1 MASGLMPRLLEL
13 VRPRPVRDIVQPPT
27 VVWPAPGLRLR
38 WRDRRRTCPNCGSR
52 APKPHVLRVF
62 ASSPGH
68 PVRRRDVL
76 RCPDC
81 TARFMNT
88 LATPDYADEDML
100 RRGRVAF
107 YVQQGAG
114 VSLITQPLA
123 QLQAPPGS
131 AYMEVGCG
139 YGFGLDFAV
148 RAKGWQGHGIDP
160 ARLSELGRDALDV
173 PIEQRYLRD
182 DDEARGTMDVVMG
195 SEVIEHVPSPRAF
208 VRTLRAMLRPGGV
221 LVLTT
226 PNGEDLVP
234 ATPPGALVPLLS
246 PGLHLVIQTPR
257 SLRRLLLEAG
267 FAHARVS
274 TDSHALIAYASDTR
288 LHLDTD
294 APALR
299 QAYRAHLETRAGS
312 LDPGGDAFL
321 GYAGR
326 ALQEAVNDSDAAA
339 ADRAWTML
347 VPACRVRFGLDL
359 DAIEALPPEVATCSL
374 ETMSGRMPLALGGI
388 LYADAM
394 RRLQSGA
401 PRPGLEGR
409 FALAADAARAMR
421 RALGELAMEDGQ
433 TEDIGWTARVEALL
447 CAAEAGR
454 AGLVERLSDL
464 PPAPSDGTARRAA
477 VVRRVLIALVN
488 AGHLDLARRTAAAE
502 GLSDA
507 AFDGPMSAG
516 ERDALFALA
525 MLDVQGE
532 DLNRAGLRFRR
543 VREAAEPGSGL
554 MWAALRGEVLALDRM
569 GAARRAAGLLTW
581 AAAADVPDDMRAQL
595 DRAAEVLA
603 EPPGE
608 ADIVAAAEAGE
619 PWTADE
625 VGRFPAGPGRSP
637 LVRHALVLLVNNGH
651 VEAAR
656 GVADAERL
664 WAAPL
669 DAGEPGERD
678 ALFGLAVLDAGIGPG
693 GQPLGDPSRARD
705 GFARVRCAAEP
716 GSGLYWAALR
726 GELQALDLLGG
737 SDEGVTLV
745 AGLVTSGLAGL
756 PEDILARLPPPAQ
769 EA

>member
-1 MASGLMPRLLEL
+1 MTSGLMPRLLEL

-27 VVWPAPGLRLR
+27 VVWPGPGLRLR

-68 PVRRRDVL
+68 PMRRRDVL

-114 VSLITQPLA
+114 VSLITRPLA
-123 QLQAPPGS
+123 QLQSPPGS

-139 YGFGLDFAV
+139 YGFGLDFAL
-148 RAKGWQGHGIDP
+148 RAKGWQGYGSDP
-160 ARLSELGRDALDV
+160 ARLSALGRDALDV

-221 LVLTT
+221 LALTT

-234 ATPPGALVPLLS
+234 ETPPGALVPLLS

-267 FAHARVS
+267 FAHAQVS

-288 LHLDTD
+288 LPLDTD
-294 APALR
+294 ALTMR
-299 QAYRAHLETRAGS
+299 QAYRTHLETRAAS
-312 LDPGGDAFL
+312 LDPAGDACL

-326 ALQEAVNDSDAAA
+326 ALQEAVNDSDTAV
-339 ADRAWTML
+339 ADCAWAML
-347 VPACRVRFGLDL
+347 LPACQARFGLDL
-359 DAIEALPPEVATCSL
+359 DAIETLPPDAASCSL
-374 ETMSGRMPLALGGI
+374 EAMSGLMPLALGGI

-401 PRPGLEGR
+401 PRPGLEQR
-409 FALAADAARAMR
+409 FALAADAAQAMR

-433 TEDIGWTARVEALL
+433 TEDIGWTARAEALL
-447 CAAEAGR
+447 CGAEAGR
-454 AGLVERLSDL
+454 AGLAERLSAL
-464 PPAPSDGTARRAA
+464 PPAPSDGAARRAA
-477 VVRRVLIALVN
+477 VVQRMLIALVN
-488 AGHLDLARRTAAAE
+488 AGHLDLAREVAASEALT
-502 GLSDA
+502 GA
-507 AFDGPMSAG
+507 AFDGPMTAS

-525 MLDVQGE
+525 MLDVQGDSP
-532 DLNRAGLRFRR
+532 DLTRAALRFRR

-554 MWAALRGEVLALDRM
+554 MWAALRGEALALDRM

-581 AAAADVPDDMRAQL
+581 AARAGAPDDMRAQL
-595 DRAAEVLA
+595 DRAADILA

-608 ADIVAAAEAGE
+608 ADVLAAAEAGD

-625 VGRFPAGPGRSP
+625 MRRLPAGPGRSA
-637 LVRHALVLLVNNGH
+637 LMRHVLVLLVNSGH

-664 WAAPL
+664 WEAPL
-669 DAGEPGERD
+669 DTGDAGERD
-678 ALFGLAVLDAGIGPG
+678 ALFALAVLDAGIGPDG
-693 GQPLGDPSRARD
+693 RPFGDPARARD
-705 GFARVRCAAEP
+705 GFVRVRAAAEP
-716 GSGLYWAALR
+716 GSGLCWAALR
-726 GELQALDLLGG
+726 GELQALDLLGR

-745 AGLVTSGLAGL
+745 AGLAASGL
-756 PEDILARLPPPAQ
+756 PEDILARLPQPAQ